1 MKKNR
6 KKIIIILA
14 IVFFALLFGYIYL
27 AYLVVLPTASS
38 ANTLT
43 LVEYGL
49 IDPNQVTL
57 KHYVDNAHICD
68 YTLEIKS
75 GIWNQT
81 AQKYELPKFDKGWIE
96 VCVKLERNDGYINA
110 RFEKAADLYKNGLLI
125 YFGGDY
131 AGTDKYVY
139 FKSGRDNLYFHKKE
153 EVFDWGPTT
162 DTSAF
167 KKIGIQE
174 MGYVSCH
181 YDYGWK
187 EENKWVKTKP

>member
-1 MKKNR
+1 MRKHR
-6 KKIIIILA
+6 KKIMIICTIFITFIL
-14 IVFFALLFGYIYL
+14 ILYFRIF
-27 AYLVVLPTASS
+27 YLVVLPTASS

-49 IDPNQVTL
+49 INPNQVTL

-68 YTLEIKS
+68 YTLNLKV
-75 GIWNQT
+75 GLDNQT
-81 AQKYELPKFDKGWIE
+81 NHTYELPKFDKGWVEI
-96 VCVKLERNDGYINA
+96 CVKLERNEGHINA

-162 DTSAF
+162 DTSAL
-167 KKIGIQE
+167 KKIVKQE
-174 MGYVSCH
+174 IGYIPG
-181 YDYGWK
+181 DYGWK

>member
-1 MKKNR
+1 MRKNR
-6 KKIIIILA
+6 KKIMIICTIFIAFIL
-14 IVFFALLFGYIYL
+14 ILYFRIF
-27 AYLVVLPTASS
+27 YLVVLPTASS

-49 IDPNQVTL
+49 INPNQVTL
-57 KHYVDNAHICD
+57 KHYVDNVHICD

-110 RFEKAADLYKNGLLI
+110 RFEKADDLYKNGLLI

-162 DTSAF
+162 DTSAL

-174 MGYVSCH
+174 MGYSTF
-181 YDYGWK
+181 YYGWK

>member
-75 GIWNQT
+75 SIRNQT